1 MGAGVRNILFLIP
14 FFEILSIDFFERT
27 VMSIIDEVTPYMIY
41 YFMLKSNFIIQ
52 WSEFTGTE
60 MHIFSTAKD
69 GTKTD
74 LSVLN
79 QIYQ

>member
-1 MGAGVRNILFLIP
+1 
-14 FFEILSIDFFERT
+14 
-27 VMSIIDEVTPYMIY
+27 MSIIDEVTPYMIY

-74 LSVLN
+74 LGVLN